1 MKQNTAQRL
10 SEQGLLPD
18 GIIRAGIRRLL
29 RERLEQIGADDVE
42 HIAAREQAFLG
53 MMHEGPVAEV
63 PELANE
69 QHYEVPAEFFAQVLG
84 PHRKYSCGYWPAGV
98 EDLDGSEEAALRQT
112 VERAGLADGQRI
124 LELGCG
130 WGSLSLYMA
139 RRFPASKV
147 LAVSNSRS
155 QGEYIRARADERG
168 LKNLTVVTADMNE
181 FAAEGAF
188 DRIVSVE
195 MFEHMRNWEALLA
208 RAGDWL
214 APTGRLFIHIF
225 VHRAVPYLFEDKGA
239 GDWMSRHFFSGGMMP
254 SADLPLRVNSP
265 LELEQRWF
273 WSGRHYARTCNAWL
287 ERMDSRKEVLR
298 PLFEETYGRDFAA
311 LWWQRWRMFFM
322 ACAELFA
329 YRGGQEWFVAHYRF
343 RKEGGT

>member
-1 MKQNTAQRL
+1 MNQNTAQAW
-10 SEQGLLPD
+10 SERGLLPD
-18 GIIRAGIRRLL
+18 RVIRAGIRRLL
-29 RERLEQIGADDVE
+29 RERLDEIAADDVE
-42 HIAAREQAFLG
+42 QAAAREQAFLEV
-53 MMHEGPVAEV
+53 MREGPVAEV

-84 PHRKYSCGYWPAGV
+84 AHRKYSCGYWPDGV
-98 EDLDGSEEAALRQT
+98 EDLDGSEEAALAQT

-139 RRFPASKV
+139 RRFPGSEV

-155 QGEYIRARADERG
+155 QGEYIRARAKQRG
-168 LKNLTVVTADMNE
+168 LTNLTVVTADMNE
-181 FAAEGAF
+181 FAPDGSF

-195 MFEHMRNWEALLA
+195 MFEHMRNWEALLT
-208 RAGDWL
+208 RASDWL
-214 APTGRLFIHIF
+214 APAGRLFIHVF

-254 SADLPLRVNSP
+254 SADLPLRLRSP
-265 LELEQRWF
+265 LELERRWF

-287 ERMDSRKEVLR
+287 EQMDARRELLR
-298 PLFEETYGRDFAA
+298 PLFEQTYGRDFAS

-343 RKEGGT
+343 RKEGGA